1 MSWLKR
7 LVNTVRSGW
16 VEREIRR
23 ELEFHVAERADELRG
38 SGLSPEEAERHARVK
53 LGNPLLQAERTRD
66 MDIELWADGL
76 ARNLRHAA
84 RSLGRAPG
92 FALTVVA
99 TLALGIGANTAVFS
113 ALDAVLL
120 RPLPFP
126 DADRLVRLWQ
136 KDQTSSEAMIAPVR
150 LEEWNRLNSTF
161 SAITGYGVE
170 DVSETSGDLP
180 ERVRRAFVTPRM
192 LEVWGTAPALG
203 RGFSPVEHR
212 FGGPAA
218 ALVSARYWRRRL
230 GSTPDVLSRS
240 LRIGNASVPIV
251 GVMPAS
257 FRFPDRDVDVWFP
270 SAVDAP
276 YAQSRQSTWYTGVG
290 RLRPGVTLEQARA
303 DLSAVQARLAQQFP
317 DSDRKIGVELRPLK
331 QDLVGAMGHALW
343 LLFGAVSLLLL
354 IACTNIAALFVAR
367 GMARRPEIALRR
379 SLGATRTA
387 VAGLVLAETLLL
399 ALVGGALGLL
409 VAGFATAAFRT
420 LGSELPRVDEVVVDG
435 RILLYCSLSTLGV
448 ALVSG
453 LAPAVR
459 AMREGAALASGES
472 GRTQVPGSQRLQ
484 WALVGGQ
491 VALSVTLLM
500 GAGLLA
506 RSLHALARVEPGF
519 EKSGVLSFRMSGSWS
534 ETADYPALVARV
546 DRTIDTLRGLPG
558 VEGAATT
565 GWALPGTP
573 AQWEMSLALVEAGG
587 DADRRMVADVRVVSP
602 EYFATMRIPLLGGE
616 LCERRPVSS
625 RGAPSRQGF
634 DLMVNRA
641 FAARYL
647 ADFPSALGLH
657 LRAYEEGALEAASK
671 PGRIVGVVGDARE
684 QGIDRVP
691 VPTVYTC
698 LSAPLPTPF
707 FLVRTSGDPLA
718 VAGAVRARM
727 KELEPQRSVYDIA
740 ALDERIDGAY
750 GLRRLLTLLLVAF
763 SLSALSLASVGLYG
777 TLSYAVGLRRREVG
791 LRMALGALRAD
802 IVRQFLGQGLRVV
815 GLACAGG
822 VGLALA
828 LRRVVAGLLYGVS
841 ATDAATLLGVVAMV
855 AVVAVLASLAPALRA
870 ARLDPMRVLRE
881 S

>member
-7 LVNTVRSGW
+7 LVNTMRSGR

-23 ELEFHVAERADELRG
+23 ELEFHVAERADELRS
-38 SGLSPEEAERHARVK
+38 SGLSPEEAERRARVK

-66 MDIELWADGL
+66 VDIALWADGL

-84 RSLGRAPG
+84 RNLGRAPG
-92 FALTVVA
+92 FSLTVIA

-136 KDQTSSEAMIAPVR
+136 KQQTSAETMIAPVR

-170 DVSETSGDLP
+170 DVSETSGDFP

-192 LEVWGTAPALG
+192 LEVWGVAPALG
-203 RGFSPVEHR
+203 RGFSPDEQR

-218 ALVSARYWRRRL
+218 ALVSDRYWRRRL
-230 GSTPDVLSRS
+230 GSSPEVLSRS
-240 LRIGNASVPIV
+240 VRIGGAPVPIV

-257 FRFPDRDVDVWFP
+257 FLFPDRDVDVWFP
-270 SAVDAP
+270 SPVDAP

-290 RLRPGVTLEQARA
+290 RLRRGVTLEQARA
-303 DLSAVQARLAQQFP
+303 DLSAVQARLAQEFP

-331 QDLVGAMGHALW
+331 QDLVGGIGRALW
-343 LLFGAVSLLLL
+343 LLFGAVSVLLL

-367 GMARRPEIALRR
+367 GTSRRPEIVLRL
-379 SLGATRTA
+379 SLGASRAA

-399 ALVGGALGLL
+399 GLVGGALGLL
-409 VAGFATAAFRT
+409 IARFATTAFRAV
-420 LGSELPRVDEVVVDG
+420 GVELPRMDEVVVDG
-435 RILLYCSLSTLGV
+435 RILLYCSLSTLAV

-459 AMREGAALASGES
+459 AMREDAGLASGES
-472 GRTQVPGSQRLQ
+472 GRTQVSGSQRLQ

-491 VALSVTLLM
+491 VALSVTLLT
-500 GAGLLA
+500 GAALLV
-506 RSLHALARVEPGF
+506 RSVHALARVEPGF
-519 EKSGVLSFRMSGSWS
+519 DKSGVLSFRMSGSWS
-534 ETADYPALVARV
+534 ETADYPALVARM
-546 DRTIDTLRGLPG
+546 DRAIDALRALPG

-740 ALDERIDGAY
+740 VLDARIDGAY
-750 GLRRLLTLLLVAF
+750 ALRRLLTLLLVAF
-763 SLSALSLASVGLYG
+763 SLSALALASVGLYG

-828 LRRVVAGLLYGVS
+828 LRRAVAGLLYGVS
-841 ATDAATLLGVVAMV
+841 ATDTATLLGVVAMV

>member
-7 LVNTVRSGW
+7 LVNTVRSGR
-16 VEREIRR
+16 VEGEIRR

-38 SGLSPEEAERHARVK
+38 SGLSPGEADRRARVK
-53 LGNPLLQAERTRD
+53 LGNRLLQAERTRD
-66 MDIELWADGL
+66 MDITLWADGF

-126 DADRLVRLWQ
+126 DADRLVRLAQ
-136 KDQTSSEAMIAPVR
+136 AQQTSSETMIAPVR
-150 LEEWNRLNSTF
+150 LEDWNRRNATF
-161 SAITGYGVE
+161 SAINGYGVE
-170 DVSETSGDLP
+170 DASETSGDFP
-180 ERVRRAFVTPRM
+180 ERVRRAFVTPRL
-192 LEVWGTAPALG
+192 LEVWGVAPALG
-203 RGFSPVEHR
+203 RGFSEEEHR
-212 FGGPAA
+212 FGGPPA
-218 ALVSARYWRRRL
+218 ALVSDRYWRSRL
-230 GSTPDVLSRS
+230 ASTPDVLSRS
-240 LRIGNASVPIV
+240 VRMGNAAMPIV
-251 GVMPAS
+251 GVMPPS
-257 FRFPDRDVDVWFP
+257 FRFPDREVDVWFP
-270 SAVDAP
+270 APVDAP
-276 YAQSRQSTWYTGVG
+276 YAQSRHSTWYTGVG

-303 DLSAVQARLAQQFP
+303 DLSAVQARLAQEFP
-317 DSDRKIGVELRPLK
+317 DPDRKIGVELRPLK
-331 QDLVGAMGHALW
+331 QDLVGGSGRALW
-343 LLFGAVSLLLL
+343 LLFGAVSVLLL

-367 GMARRPEIALRR
+367 GAARRPEIAMRL
-379 SLGATRTA
+379 SLGATRA
-387 VAGLVLAETLLL
+387 VVAGLVLAETLLL

-420 LGSELPRVDEVVVDG
+420 LGTELPRMDEVVVDG

-459 AMREGAALASGES
+459 AMREDAGLASGES
-472 GRTQVPGSQRLQ
+472 GRTQVSGGQRLQ

-491 VALSVTLLM
+491 VALSVTLLT
-500 GAGLLA
+500 GAGLLV
-506 RSLHALARVEPGF
+506 RSFQALARVEPGF
-519 EKSGVLSFRMSGSWS
+519 EKSGVLTFRMSGSWN

-546 DRTIDTLRGLPG
+546 DHTIDALRALPDVLG
-558 VEGAATT
+558 TATT

-573 AQWEMSLALVEAGG
+573 TEWESSLAVVEAGG
-587 DADRRMVADVRVVSP
+587 DADRRIVTDFRVVSP
-602 EYFATMRIPLLGGE
+602 EYFATMRIPLLQGE
-616 LCERRPVSS
+616 RCERRAVGP
-625 RGAPSRQGF
+625 RGVPSGQGF

-641 FAARYL
+641 FAARHL
-647 ADFPSALGLH
+647 SDFPSAVGLH
-657 LRAYEEGALEAASK
+657 LQASGERAPDGGK

-691 VPTVYTC
+691 LPVVYQC
-698 LSAPLPTPF
+698 LSAPGPTPF
-707 FLVRTSGDPLA
+707 FLVRTSGEPLA
-718 VAGAVRARM
+718 VAAAVRARM
-727 KELEPQRSVYDIA
+727 KELEPQRSVYDIG

-750 GLRRLLTLLLVAF
+750 ALRRLLTLLLVAF

-791 LRMALGALRAD
+791 LRMALGALRTD

-815 GLACAGG
+815 GLACVGG

-828 LRRVVAGLLYGVS
+828 LRRVVAGLLYGVT
-841 ATDAATLLGVVAMV
+841 ATDAATLVGVVAMV
-855 AVVAVLASLAPALRA
+855 AVVAALASLIPALRA

>member
-7 LVNTVRSGW
+7 LVNTMRSDR

-23 ELEFHVAERADELRG
+23 ELEFHVAERADELRH
-38 SGLSPEEAERHARVK
+38 SGLSAEEAERRARVK

-66 MDIELWADGL
+66 MDVALWADGL

-84 RSLGRAPG
+84 RNLRRAPG

-136 KDQTSSEAMIAPVR
+136 KQQTSAETMIAPVR

-192 LEVWGTAPALG
+192 LEVWGVAPALG
-203 RGFSPVEHR
+203 RGFSAEEHR
-212 FGGPAA
+212 FGGPAV
-218 ALVSARYWRRRL
+218 ALVSDRYWRRRL
-230 GSTPDVLSRS
+230 GSTPDVLSRRV
-240 LRIGNASVPIV
+240 RIGNASVPIV

-257 FRFPDRDVDVWFP
+257 FLFPDRDVDVWFP
-270 SAVDAP
+270 SPVDAP
-276 YAQSRQSTWYTGVG
+276 YAQSRHSTWYTGVG
-290 RLRPGVTLEQARA
+290 RLRPGVTLERARA

-317 DSDRKIGVELRPLK
+317 DPDGKVGVELRPLK
-331 QDLVGAMGHALW
+331 EDLVGGIVRALW
-343 LLFGAVSLLLL
+343 LLFGAVSVLLL

-367 GMARRPEIALRR
+367 GASRRPEFALRL
-379 SLGATRTA
+379 SLGASRAA

-409 VAGFATAAFRT
+409 VAGFATAVFRA
-420 LGSELPRVDEVVVDG
+420 LGAELPRMDEVVVDG

-448 ALVSG
+448 ALMSG
-453 LAPAVR
+453 LAPAMR
-459 AMREGAALASGES
+459 AMREDAGLALGES
-472 GRTQVPGSQRLQ
+472 SRTQVSGSQRLQ

-500 GAGLLA
+500 GAGLLV
-506 RSLHALARVEPGF
+506 RSVHALARVEPGF
-519 EKSGVLSFRMSGSWS
+519 ERSGVLTFRMSGSWN

-546 DRTIDTLRGLPG
+546 DRTIDTLRALPG

-573 AQWEMSLALVEAGG
+573 TQWESSFAVVEAGG
-587 DADRRMVADVRVVSP
+587 DTDRRIVTDLRVVSP
-602 EYFATMRIPLLGGE
+602 EYFATMRIPLLQGE
-616 LCERRPVSS
+616 RCQRRSVGPS
-625 RGAPSRQGF
+625 GAPSGQGF

-641 FAARYL
+641 FAARHL
-647 ADFPSALGLH
+647 SAFRSAVGLH
-657 LRAYEEGALEAASK
+657 LQAYGEGALQGAGG
-671 PGRIVGVVGDARE
+671 PGRIMGVVGDARE

-691 VPTVYTC
+691 VPIVYSC
-698 LSAPLPTPF
+698 LSAPGPTPF

-718 VAGAVRARM
+718 VVGAVRARM

-740 ALDERIDGAY
+740 VLDERIDGAY

-777 TLSYAVGLRRREVG
+777 TLSYAVGRRRREVG
-791 LRMALGALRAD
+791 LRMALGAHRAD

-815 GLACAGG
+815 GLACAAG

-828 LRRVVAGLLYGVS
+828 LRRVMAGLLYGVS

-855 AVVAVLASLAPALRA
+855 AVVAALASLVPAVRA

-881 S
+881 P

>member
-7 LVNTVRSGW
+7 LVNTVRSGR

-23 ELEFHVAERADELRG
+23 EMEFHVAERADELRA
-38 SGLSPEEAERHARVK
+38 SGLSSEEAERRARVK
-53 LGNPLLQAERTRD
+53 FGNQLLQAERTRD
-66 MDIELWADGL
+66 MDMALWVDAI

-92 FALTVVA
+92 LALTVVA

-126 DADRLVRLWQ
+126 DADRLMRLSQ
-136 KDQTSSEAMIAPVR
+136 TQPTSSETMIAPVR
-150 LEEWNRLNSTF
+150 LEDWNRLNSTF
-161 SAITGYGVE
+161 SAINGYGVE
-170 DVSETSGDLP
+170 DASETSGDLP

-192 LEVWGTAPALG
+192 LEVWGVAPALG
-203 RGFSPVEHR
+203 RGFLEEEHR
-212 FGGPAA
+212 FGGPGA
-218 ALVSARYWRRRL
+218 ALVSDRYWRLRL

-240 LRIGNASVPIV
+240 VRIGNASMPIV
-251 GVMPAS
+251 GVMPPS
-257 FRFPDRDVDVWFP
+257 FRFPDREVDVWFP
-270 SAVDAP
+270 AAVDAP
-276 YAQSRQSTWYTGVG
+276 YAQSRHSTWYTGVG
-290 RLRPGVTLEQARA
+290 RLRPGVTPEQARA
-303 DLSAVQARLAQQFP
+303 DLSAVQARLAQAFP
-317 DSDRKIGVELRPLK
+317 DPDRKIGVWLRPLK
-331 QDLVGAMGHALW
+331 QDVVGGSGRALW

-354 IACTNIAALFVAR
+354 IACTNIAALFLAR
-367 GMARRPEIALRR
+367 GATRRPEIALRL
-379 SLGATRTA
+379 SLGSTRAA

-409 VAGFATAAFRT
+409 VAAFATAAFRT
-420 LGSELPRVDEVVVDG
+420 LGSELPRMDEVAVDG

-448 ALVSG
+448 AFVSG
-453 LAPAVR
+453 LVPALR
-459 AMREGAALASGES
+459 AMREDAGLASGES
-472 GRTQVPGSQRLQ
+472 GRTQVSGGQRLQ

-500 GAGLLA
+500 GAGLLV
-506 RSLHALARVEPGF
+506 RSVHALARVEPGF
-519 EKSGVLSFRMSGSWS
+519 EKSGVLTFRMSGSWN

-546 DRTIDTLRGLPG
+546 DRTIDTLRALPG
-558 VEGAATT
+558 VLGAATT

-573 AQWEMSLALVEAGG
+573 TEWESSFAVVEAGG
-587 DADRRMVADVRVVSP
+587 DADRRIVSDLRVVSP
-602 EYFATMRIPLLGGE
+602 EYFATLKIPLLQGDR
-616 LCERRPVSS
+616 CERRSVGP
-625 RGAPSRQGF
+625 RGAPSGQGF
-634 DLMVNRA
+634 DLLVNRA
-641 FAARYL
+641 FAARHL
-647 ADFPSALGLH
+647 SDFPSAVGLH
-657 LRAYEEGALEAASK
+657 LQASGEGAREGAGK

-684 QGIDRVP
+684 QGIDRAP
-691 VPTVYTC
+691 VPIVYSC
-698 LSAPLPTPF
+698 LSAPGPTPF

-718 VAGAVRARM
+718 VVGAVRARM

-740 ALDERIDGAY
+740 VLDERIDGAY
-750 GLRRLLTLLLVAF
+750 ALRRLLTLLLVAF

-815 GLACAGG
+815 SLACVGG

-841 ATDAATLLGVVAMV
+841 ATDGATLFGVVAMV
-855 AVVAVLASLAPALRA
+855 VVVAALASLVPALRA

-881 S
+881 P

>member
-7 LVNTVRSGW
+7 LANTVRSGR

-23 ELEFHVAERADELRG
+23 ELESHVAERADELRD
-38 SGLSPEEAERHARVK
+38 SGLSPEEAERRARVK

-66 MDIELWADGL
+66 MDIALWADGI

-99 TLALGIGANTAVFS
+99 TLALGIGANTAVFG

-126 DADRLVRLWQ
+126 DADRLVRLSQ
-136 KDQTSSEAMIAPVR
+136 KQQTSSETMIAPVR

-161 SAITGYGVE
+161 SAISGYGVE

-192 LEVWGTAPALG
+192 LEVWGVAPALG
-203 RGFSPVEHR
+203 RGFSAEEHR

-218 ALVSARYWRRRL
+218 ALVSDRYWRSRL
-230 GSTPDVLSRS
+230 GSTRDVLSRS
-240 LRIGNASVPIV
+240 VRIGNASVPIV
-251 GVMPAS
+251 GVMPPS
-257 FRFPDRDVDVWFP
+257 FRFPDREVDVWFP
-270 SAVDAP
+270 SPVDAP
-276 YAQSRQSTWYTGVG
+276 YAQSRHSTWYTGVG

-317 DSDRKIGVELRPLK
+317 DPDRKVGVELRPLK
-331 QDLVGAMGHALW
+331 QDLVGGIGRALW
-343 LLFGAVSLLLL
+343 LLFGAVSVLLL

-367 GMARRPEIALRR
+367 GASRRPEIALRL
-379 SLGATRTA
+379 SLGASRAA

-409 VAGFATAAFRT
+409 IAGFATAAFRT
-420 LGSELPRVDEVVVDG
+420 LGTELPRMDEVVVDG
-435 RILLYCSLSTLGV
+435 RILLYCTLSTLGV

-459 AMREGAALASGES
+459 AMREDAGLASGES
-472 GRTQVPGSQRLQ
+472 GRTQVSGSQRLQ

-491 VALSVTLLM
+491 VALSVTLLT
-500 GAGLLA
+500 GAGLLV
-506 RSLHALARVEPGF
+506 RSFHALARVEPGF
-519 EKSGVLSFRMSGSWS
+519 EKSGVLTLRMSGSWN
-534 ETADYPALVARV
+534 ETADYPVLVARV
-546 DRTIDTLRGLPG
+546 DRTIDTLRALAG

-573 AQWEMSLALVEAGG
+573 TQWETTFAVVEAGG
-587 DADRRMVADVRVVSP
+587 DADRRIVTDLRVVSP
-602 EYFATMRIPLLGGE
+602 EYFATMRIPLLQGE
-616 LCERRPVSS
+616 RCERRSVGP
-625 RGAPSRQGF
+625 RGAPSGQGF

-641 FAARYL
+641 FAARHL
-647 ADFPSALGLH
+647 ADFPSAVGLH
-657 LRAYEEGALEAASK
+657 LQAFGEGALEAAGK

-691 VPTVYTC
+691 VPVVYSC
-698 LSAPLPTPF
+698 LSAPGPTPF

-718 VAGAVRARM
+718 VVGAVRARM
-727 KELEPQRSVYDIA
+727 KELEPQRSVYDIGV
-740 ALDERIDGAY
+740 LDERIDGAY
-750 GLRRLLTLLLVAF
+750 ALRRLLTLLLVVF
-763 SLSALSLASVGLYG
+763 SLSALSLTSVGLYG

-815 GLACAGG
+815 GLACAVG

-855 AVVAVLASLAPALRA
+855 AVVAALASLVPAVRA

>member
-7 LVNTVRSGW
+7 LVNTVRSGR

-23 ELEFHVAERADELRG
+23 ELEFHVAERADELRD
-38 SGLSPEEAERHARVK
+38 SGLSPEEAERRARVK

-66 MDIELWADGL
+66 MDIALWADGI

-240 LRIGNASVPIV
+240 VRIGNAPVPIV

-257 FRFPDRDVDVWFP
+257 FRFPDRDVDLWFP

-317 DSDRKIGVELRPLK
+317 DPDRKIGVELRPLK

-379 SLGATRTA
+379 SLGATRAA

-409 VAGFATAAFRT
+409 VAGFATAAFRA

-453 LAPAVR
+453 LAPALR
-459 AMREGAALASGES
+459 AMREDAGLASGES

-491 VALSVTLLM
+491 VALSVTLLT
-500 GAGLLA
+500 GAALLV
-506 RSLHALARVEPGF
+506 RSVHALARVEPGF
-519 EKSGVLSFRMSGSWS
+519 DKSGVLSFRMSGSWS

-587 DADRRMVADVRVVSP
+587 DADRRIVADVRVVSP

-740 ALDERIDGAY
+740 VLDERIDGAY
-750 GLRRLLTLLLVAF
+750 ALRRLLTLLLVAF
-763 SLSALSLASVGLYG
+763 SLSALSLAAVGLYG

-855 AVVAVLASLAPALRA
+855 AVVAALASLAPALRA